1 MDFEAE
7 VIANPAKGLNVIAG
21 FSYNDSKYA
30 QADAD
35 VVGRRPGTAASPYTA
50 NFYASYRLPETAVKG
65 LGFGFGGNYASDN
78 KIINSVSQGVFI
90 IPSHTIFNA
99 TAFYDQPK
107 YRINFAVNNLANKEY
122 WVGYTTLNP
131 QMLRQMVLS
140 LTYKF

>member
-1 MDFEAE
+1 
-7 VIANPAKGLNVIAG
+7 
-21 FSYNDSKYA
+21 
-30 QADAD
+30 
-35 VVGRRPGTAASPYTA
+35 
-50 NFYASYRLPETAVKG
+50 VKG